1 MRLSHVSHQFDGHL
15 VLNDIELHVSP
26 GECVAIVGPSGS
38 GKSTLLYILG
48 LLRKPDQGAFFMD
61 ERDVFELD
69 EEALR
74 LLRLHEVGFV
84 FQQAHLIP
92 YLTVLEQLEL
102 IQEKRKI
109 DAKQLLT
116 NLGLGHRLHQL
127 PTTLSGG
134 EKQRVAV
141 ARALVNSPQLILADE
156 PTASLDYEN
165 GRRVME
171 LLAEQAHEEGRR
183 VVVITHDERML
194 DVCDRVLRVIDG
206 TLTEVNKEERHH
218 EDRFDA
224 IDK

>member
-1 MRLSHVSHQFDGHL
+1 MRLEHISHQFDGQL
-15 VLNDIELHVSP
+15 VLNDIHLHVSP
-26 GECVAIVGPSGS
+26 GECIAIVGPSGS

-48 LLRKPDQGAFFMD
+48 LLRKPDQGTFSMN
-61 ERDVFELD
+61 EQDVFDLD
-69 EEALR
+69 EEQRR

-102 IQEKRKI
+102 IQENKDA
-109 DAKQLLT
+109 DAKQLLVK
-116 NLGLGHRLHQL
+116 LGLEHRLHHL

-141 ARALVNSPQLILADE
+141 ARALINSPQLILADE

-171 LLAEQAHEEGRR
+171 LLSQQAHREGRS

-194 DVCDRVLRVIDG
+194 DVCDRILRVIDG
-206 TLTEVNKEERHH
+206 TLTEVNS
-218 EDRFDA
+218 
-224 IDK
+224 

>member
-1 MRLSHVSHQFDGHL
+1 MRLSHVSHQFDGQL

-48 LLRKPDQGAFFMD
+48 LLRKPDQGTFLMN

-69 EEALR
+69 EEQRR

-102 IQEKRKI
+102 IREKNKL

-116 NLGLGHRLHQL
+116 DLGLGHRLHHL
-127 PTTLSGG
+127 PATLSGG

-141 ARALVNSPQLILADE
+141 ARALINSPQLILADE

-171 LLAEQAHEEGRR
+171 LLAKQAHEEGRR

-206 TLTEVNKEERHH
+206 TLTELNKKEGHH
-218 EDRFDA
+218 NQFDA
-224 IDK
+224 ADE

>member
-1 MRLSHVSHQFDGHL
+1 MNEQ
-15 VLNDIELHVSP
+15 
-26 GECVAIVGPSGS
+26 
-38 GKSTLLYILG
+38 
-48 LLRKPDQGAFFMD
+48 
-61 ERDVFELD
+61 DVFDLD
-69 EEALR
+69 EEKRR

-102 IQEKRKI
+102 IQENKDT
-109 DAKQLLT
+109 DAKQLLVK
-116 NLGLGHRLHQL
+116 LGLEHRLHHL

-134 EKQRVAV
+134 EKQRVAG
-141 ARALVNSPQLILADE
+141 ARALINSPQLILADE

-171 LLAEQAHEEGRR
+171 LLSQQAHREGRS

-206 TLTEVNKEERHH
+206 TLTEVNS
-218 EDRFDA
+218 
-224 IDK
+224 

>member
-1 MRLSHVSHQFDGHL
+1 MRLEHVSHQFDGQL
-15 VLNDIELHVSP
+15 VLNDINLHVSP
-26 GECVAIVGPSGS
+26 GECIAIVGPSGS

-48 LLRKPDQGAFFMD
+48 LLRKPDQGTFSMN
-61 ERDVFELD
+61 EQDVFDLD
-69 EEALR
+69 EEKRR

-102 IQEKRKI
+102 IQENKDT
-109 DAKQLLT
+109 DAKQLLVK
-116 NLGLGHRLHQL
+116 LGLEHRLHHL

-141 ARALVNSPQLILADE
+141 ARALINSPQLILADE

-171 LLAEQAHEEGRR
+171 LLSQQAHREGRS

-206 TLTEVNKEERHH
+206 TLTEVNS
-218 EDRFDA
+218 
-224 IDK
+224 

>member
-1 MRLSHVSHQFDGHL
+1 MRLSHVSHQFDGQL

-48 LLRKPDQGAFFMD
+48 LLRKPDQGAFLMN

-69 EEALR
+69 EEQRR

-102 IQEKRKI
+102 IQEKKKL

-116 NLGLGHRLHQL
+116 DLGLGHRLHHL
-127 PTTLSGG
+127 PSTLSGG

-141 ARALVNSPQLILADE
+141 ARALINSPQLILADE

-165 GRRVME
+165 GRLVME
-171 LLAEQAHEEGRR
+171 LLAKQAHEEGRR

-206 TLTEVNKEERHH
+206 TLTELNKGEGHH
-218 EDRFDA
+218 NQFDA
-224 IDK
+224 ADE

>member
-48 LLRKPDQGAFFMD
+48 LLRKPDQGAFLMN

-69 EEALR
+69 EEQRR

-102 IQEKRKI
+102 IQEKSEV

-116 NLGLGHRLHQL
+116 NLGLGHRLHHL
-127 PTTLSGG
+127 PTILSGG

-141 ARALVNSPQLILADE
+141 ARALINSPQLILADE
-156 PTASLDYEN
+156 PTASLDYKN

-171 LLAEQAHEEGRR
+171 LLAQQAHEERRR
-183 VVVITHDERML
+183 VVVITHDDRML

-206 TLTEVNKEERHH
+206 TLTEINKEEGHH
-218 EDRFDA
+218 DQFDRVDE
-224 IDK
+224 

>member
-1 MRLSHVSHQFDGHL
+1 MRLSHVSHQFDSHL
-15 VLNDIELHVSP
+15 VLNDIELDVSP

-48 LLRKPDQGAFFMD
+48 LLRKPDQGAFLMN
-61 ERDVFELD
+61 ERDVSELD
-69 EEALR
+69 EEQRR

-102 IQEKRKI
+102 IQEKSEV
-109 DAKQLLT
+109 DAEQLLT
-116 NLGLGHRLHQL
+116 DLGLGHRLHHL

-141 ARALVNSPQLILADE
+141 ARALINSPQLILADE

-171 LLAEQAHEEGRR
+171 LLAQQAHEERKR
-183 VVVITHDERML
+183 VVVITHDDRML

-206 TLTEVNKEERHH
+206 TLTEINKEEGHH
-218 EDRFDA
+218 DQFDRVDE
-224 IDK
+224 

>member
-1 MRLSHVSHQFDGHL
+1 MRLSHVSHQFDGQL
-15 VLNDIELHVSP
+15 VLNDIELDISP

-48 LLRKPDQGAFFMD
+48 LLRKPDQGTFLMN

-69 EEALR
+69 EEQRR

-102 IQEKRKI
+102 IQEKKKL

-116 NLGLGHRLHQL
+116 DFGLGHRLHHL
-127 PTTLSGG
+127 PATLSGG

-141 ARALVNSPQLILADE
+141 ARALINSPQLILADE

-171 LLAEQAHEEGRR
+171 LLAKQAHEEGRR

-206 TLTEVNKEERHH
+206 TLTELNKKEGHH
-218 EDRFDA
+218 NQFDA
-224 IDK
+224 IDE

>member
-1 MRLSHVSHQFDGHL
+1 MRLSHVSHQFDGQL

-48 LLRKPDQGAFFMD
+48 LLRKPDQGTFLMN

-69 EEALR
+69 EEQRR

-102 IQEKRKI
+102 IQEKNKL

-116 NLGLGHRLHQL
+116 DLGLGHRLHHL
-127 PTTLSGG
+127 PATLSGG

-141 ARALVNSPQLILADE
+141 ARALINSPQLILADE

-171 LLAEQAHEEGRR
+171 LLAKQAHEEGRR

-206 TLTEVNKEERHH
+206 TLTELNKGEGHH
-218 EDRFDA
+218 NQFDA
-224 IDK
+224 VDE

>member
-1 MRLSHVSHQFDGHL
+1 MRLSHVSHQFDGQL

-48 LLRKPDQGAFFMD
+48 LLRKPDQGTFLMN

-69 EEALR
+69 EEQRR

-102 IQEKRKI
+102 IQEKKKL
-109 DAKQLLT
+109 DAKQLLID
-116 NLGLGHRLHQL
+116 LGLGHRLHHL
-127 PTTLSGG
+127 PATLSGG

-141 ARALVNSPQLILADE
+141 ARALINSPQLILADE

-171 LLAEQAHEEGRR
+171 LLAKQAHEEGRR

-206 TLTEVNKEERHH
+206 TLTELNKKEGHH
-218 EDRFDA
+218 NQFDA
-224 IDK
+224 ADE

>member
-1 MRLSHVSHQFDGHL
+1 MRLSHVSHQFDGQL

-48 LLRKPDQGAFFMD
+48 LLLKPDQGAFLMN

-69 EEALR
+69 EEQRR

-102 IQEKRKI
+102 IQEKKKL
-109 DAKQLLT
+109 DAKQLLID
-116 NLGLGHRLHQL
+116 LGLGHRLHHL
-127 PTTLSGG
+127 PATLSGG

-141 ARALVNSPQLILADE
+141 ARALINSPQLILADE

-165 GRRVME
+165 GRLVME
-171 LLAEQAHEEGRR
+171 LLAKQAHEEGRR

-206 TLTEVNKEERHH
+206 TLTELNKGEGHH
-218 EDRFDA
+218 NQFDA
-224 IDK
+224 ADE

>member
-1 MRLSHVSHQFDGHL
+1 MRLSHVSHQFDGQL

-48 LLRKPDQGAFFMD
+48 LLRKPDQGAFLMN

-69 EEALR
+69 EEQRR

-102 IQEKRKI
+102 IQEKKKL

-116 NLGLGHRLHQL
+116 DLGLGHRLHHL
-127 PTTLSGG
+127 PSTLSGG

-141 ARALVNSPQLILADE
+141 TRALINSPQLILADE

-165 GRRVME
+165 GRLVME
-171 LLAEQAHEEGRR
+171 LLAKQAHEEGRR

-206 TLTEVNKEERHH
+206 TLTELNKGEGHH
-218 EDRFDA
+218 NQFDA
-224 IDK
+224 ADE

>member
-1 MRLSHVSHQFDGHL
+1 MRLSHVSHQFDGQL

-48 LLRKPDQGAFFMD
+48 LLRKPDQGALLMN

-69 EEALR
+69 EEQRR

-102 IQEKRKI
+102 IQEKKKL

-116 NLGLGHRLHQL
+116 DLGLGHRLHHL
-127 PTTLSGG
+127 PSTLSGG

-141 ARALVNSPQLILADE
+141 ARALINSPQLILADE

-165 GRRVME
+165 GRLVME
-171 LLAEQAHEEGRR
+171 LLAKQAHEEGRR

-206 TLTEVNKEERHH
+206 TLTELNKEEGHH
-218 EDRFDA
+218 NQFDA
-224 IDK
+224 ADE

>member
-1 MRLSHVSHQFDGHL
+1 MRLSHVSHQFDGQL

-48 LLRKPDQGAFFMD
+48 LLRKPDQGAFLLN

-69 EEALR
+69 EEQRR

-102 IQEKRKI
+102 IQEKKKL

-116 NLGLGHRLHQL
+116 DLGLGHRLHHL
-127 PTTLSGG
+127 PATLSGG

-141 ARALVNSPQLILADE
+141 ARALINSPQLILADE

-165 GRRVME
+165 GRLVME
-171 LLAEQAHEEGRR
+171 LLAKQAHEEGRR

-206 TLTEVNKEERHH
+206 TLTELNKGEGHH
-218 EDRFDA
+218 NQFDA
-224 IDK
+224 TDE

>member
-1 MRLSHVSHQFDGHL
+1 MRLEHVSHQFDGQL
-15 VLNDIELHVSP
+15 VLNDINLHVSP
-26 GECVAIVGPSGS
+26 GECIAIVGPSGS
-38 GKSTLLYILG
+38 GKSTLVYILG
-48 LLRKPDQGAFFMD
+48 LLRKPDQGTFSMN
-61 ERDVFELD
+61 EQDVFDLD
-69 EEALR
+69 EEKRR

-102 IQEKRKI
+102 IQENKDT
-109 DAKQLLT
+109 DAKQLLVK
-116 NLGLGHRLHQL
+116 LGLEHRLHHL

-141 ARALVNSPQLILADE
+141 ARALINSPQLILADE

-171 LLAEQAHEEGRR
+171 LLSQQAHREGRS

-206 TLTEVNKEERHH
+206 TLTEVNS
-218 EDRFDA
+218 
-224 IDK
+224 

>member
-1 MRLSHVSHQFDGHL
+1 MRLEHVSHQFDGQL
-15 VLNDIELHVSP
+15 VLNDINLHVSP
-26 GECVAIVGPSGS
+26 GECIAIVGPSGS

-48 LLRKPDQGAFFMD
+48 LLRKPDQGTFSMN
-61 ERDVFELD
+61 EQDVFDLD
-69 EEALR
+69 EEKRR

-102 IQEKRKI
+102 IQENKDA
-109 DAKQLLT
+109 DAKQLLVK
-116 NLGLGHRLHQL
+116 LGLEHRLYHL

-141 ARALVNSPQLILADE
+141 ARALINSPQLILADE

-171 LLAEQAHEEGRR
+171 LLSQQAHREGRS

-206 TLTEVNKEERHH
+206 TLTEVNS
-218 EDRFDA
+218 
-224 IDK
+224 

>member
-1 MRLSHVSHQFDGHL
+1 MRLSHVSHQFEGQL

-48 LLRKPDQGAFFMD
+48 LLRKPDQGTFLMN

-69 EEALR
+69 EEQRR

-102 IQEKRKI
+102 IQEKNKL

-116 NLGLGHRLHQL
+116 DLGLGHRLHHL
-127 PTTLSGG
+127 PATLSGG

-141 ARALVNSPQLILADE
+141 ARALINSPQLILADE

-171 LLAEQAHEEGRR
+171 LLAKQAHEEGRR

-206 TLTEVNKEERHH
+206 TLTELNKKEGHH
-218 EDRFDA
+218 NQFDA
-224 IDK
+224 ADE

>member
-1 MRLSHVSHQFDGHL
+1 MRLEHISHQFDGQL
-15 VLNDIELHVSP
+15 VLNDINLHVSP
-26 GECVAIVGPSGS
+26 GECIAIVGPSGS

-48 LLRKPDQGAFFMD
+48 LLRKPDQGTFSMN
-61 ERDVFELD
+61 EQDVFDLD
-69 EEALR
+69 EEKRR

-102 IQEKRKI
+102 IQENKDT
-109 DAKQLLT
+109 DAKQLLVK
-116 NLGLGHRLHQL
+116 LGLEHRLHHL

-141 ARALVNSPQLILADE
+141 ARALINSPQLILADE

-171 LLAEQAHEEGRR
+171 LLSQQAHREGRS

-206 TLTEVNKEERHH
+206 TLTEVNS
-218 EDRFDA
+218 
-224 IDK
+224 

>member
-1 MRLSHVSHQFDGHL
+1 MRLEHVSHQFDGQL
-15 VLNDIELHVSP
+15 VLNDIHLHVSA
-26 GECVAIVGPSGS
+26 GECIAIVGPSGS

-48 LLRKPDQGAFFMD
+48 LLRKPDQGTFSMN
-61 ERDVFELD
+61 EQDVFDLD
-69 EEALR
+69 EEKRR

-102 IQEKRKI
+102 IQENKDT
-109 DAKQLLT
+109 DAKQLLVK
-116 NLGLGHRLHQL
+116 LGLEHRLHHL

-141 ARALVNSPQLILADE
+141 ARALINSPQLILADE

-171 LLAEQAHEEGRR
+171 LLSQQAHREGRS

-206 TLTEVNKEERHH
+206 TLTEVNS
-218 EDRFDA
+218 
-224 IDK
+224 

>member
-1 MRLSHVSHQFDGHL
+1 MKLEHISHQFDGQL
-15 VLNDIELHVSP
+15 VLNDIHLHVSA
-26 GECVAIVGPSGS
+26 GECIAIVGPSGS

-48 LLRKPDQGAFFMD
+48 LLRKPDQGTFSMN
-61 ERDVFELD
+61 EQDVFDLD
-69 EEALR
+69 EEQRR

-102 IQEKRKI
+102 IQENKDA
-109 DAKQLLT
+109 DAKQLLVK
-116 NLGLGHRLHQL
+116 LGLEHRLHHL

-141 ARALVNSPQLILADE
+141 ARALINSPQLILADE

-171 LLAEQAHEEGRR
+171 LLSQQAHREGRS

-206 TLTEVNKEERHH
+206 TLTEVNS
-218 EDRFDA
+218 
-224 IDK
+224 

>member
-1 MRLSHVSHQFDGHL
+1 MRLEHVSHQFDGQL
-15 VLNDIELHVSP
+15 VLNDINLHVSP
-26 GECVAIVGPSGS
+26 GECIAIVGPSGS

-48 LLRKPDQGAFFMD
+48 LLRKPDQGTFSMN
-61 ERDVFELD
+61 EQDVFDLD
-69 EEALR
+69 EEKRR

-102 IQEKRKI
+102 IQENKDA
-109 DAKQLLT
+109 DAKQLLVK
-116 NLGLGHRLHQL
+116 LGLEHRLHHL

-141 ARALVNSPQLILADE
+141 ARALINSPQLILADE

-171 LLAEQAHEEGRR
+171 LLSQQAHREGRS

-206 TLTEVNKEERHH
+206 TLTEVNS
-218 EDRFDA
+218 
-224 IDK
+224 

>member
-1 MRLSHVSHQFDGHL
+1 MRLSHVSHQFDGQL
-15 VLNDIELHVSP
+15 VLNDIELDVSP

-48 LLRKPDQGAFFMD
+48 LLRKPDQGAFLMN

-69 EEALR
+69 EEQRR

-102 IQEKRKI
+102 IQEKRQM

-116 NLGLGHRLHQL
+116 DLGLGHRLHHL
-127 PTTLSGG
+127 PSTLSGG

-141 ARALVNSPQLILADE
+141 ARALINSPQLILADE

-171 LLAEQAHEEGRR
+171 LLAKQAHEEGRR

-206 TLTEVNKEERHH
+206 TLTELNKEEGHH
-218 EDRFDA
+218 DQFDA
-224 IDK
+224 IDE

>member
-1 MRLSHVSHQFDGHL
+1 MRLSHVSHQFDGQL

-48 LLRKPDQGAFFMD
+48 LLRKPDQGAFLMN

-69 EEALR
+69 EEQRR

-102 IQEKRKI
+102 IQEKKKL

-116 NLGLGHRLHQL
+116 DLGLGHRLHHL
-127 PTTLSGG
+127 PATLSGG

-141 ARALVNSPQLILADE
+141 ARALINSPQLILADE

-165 GRRVME
+165 GRLVME
-171 LLAEQAHEEGRR
+171 LLAKQAHEEGRR

-206 TLTEVNKEERHH
+206 TLTELNKGEGPHNQFVAADE
-218 EDRFDA
+218 
-224 IDK
+224 

>member
-1 MRLSHVSHQFDGHL
+1 MRLEHVSHQFDGQL
-15 VLNDIELHVSP
+15 VLNDINLHVSP
-26 GECVAIVGPSGS
+26 GECIAIVGPSGS

-48 LLRKPDQGAFFMD
+48 LLRKPDQGTFSMN
-61 ERDVFELD
+61 EQDVFDLD
-69 EEALR
+69 EEKRR

-102 IQEKRKI
+102 IQENKDS
-109 DAKQLLT
+109 DAKQLLVK
-116 NLGLGHRLHQL
+116 LGLEHRLHHL

-141 ARALVNSPQLILADE
+141 ARALINSPQLILADE

-171 LLAEQAHEEGRR
+171 LLSQQAHREGRS

-206 TLTEVNKEERHH
+206 TLTEVNS
-218 EDRFDA
+218 
-224 IDK
+224 